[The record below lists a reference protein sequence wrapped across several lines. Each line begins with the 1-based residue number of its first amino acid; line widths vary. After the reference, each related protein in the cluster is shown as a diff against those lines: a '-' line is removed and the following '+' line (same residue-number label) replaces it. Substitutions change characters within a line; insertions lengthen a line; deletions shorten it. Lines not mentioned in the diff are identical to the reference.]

1 MRLPDPFFEP
11 LTLAAAGRSARHYAR
26 LRPRAQCAEY
36 HLPTRALLARYS
48 GVGTRPA
55 ETVPVTQHGPRAL
68 DSAERTPGQ
77 RTRAATSSCTSS
89 DLQIVIDVTDP
100 VLRH

>member
-55 ETVPVTQHGPRAL
+55 ETVPVTQHA
-68 DSAERTPGQ
+68 
-77 RTRAATSSCTSS
+77 
-89 DLQIVIDVTDP
+89 DP
-100 VLRH
+100 EL